1 MIEIFLGILLVIL
14 VVAIYVYYGSKVIN
28 FFRRQIGI
36 RQFIKHQ
43 EIQRAVDS
51 MTEEDWKN
59 YGTWMKDK
67 IEKDEDDKRK
77 GIFRF

>member
-1 MIEIFLGILLVIL
+1 MGEIIGGIAVII
-14 VVAIYVYYGSKVIN
+14 VVIGIYVYYGRMVFN
-28 FFRRQIGI
+28 FIRRQIGI
-36 RQFIKHQ
+36 RQFLKHQ
-43 EIQRAVDS
+43 KIQKAVDS

-59 YGTWMKDK
+59 YGTWMKNK